1 MFQEKL
7 IKFCSPTLVGFKC
20 GSLFKVKCDN
30 SYPLDK
36 ILAQYNIKY
45 NSKGVFFINLLK
57 KDNSIERVPLKVF
70 QQINP
75 LAVIIVKEKSEVI
88 RERLQKRDG
97 RTYNISQIEMMQK
110 EEIESAKDLCTHLNI
125 QLFESST
132 ENIHE
137 TIVFLQNQQFF
148 TGS

>member
-1 MFQEKL
+1 ML
-7 IKFCSPTLVGFKC
+7 DGHFC
-20 GSLFKVKCDN
+20 
-30 SYPLDK
+30 
-36 ILAQYNIKY
+36 
-45 NSKGVFFINLLK
+45 LLK

-75 LAVIIVKEKSEVI
+75 LAVTIVKEKSEVI